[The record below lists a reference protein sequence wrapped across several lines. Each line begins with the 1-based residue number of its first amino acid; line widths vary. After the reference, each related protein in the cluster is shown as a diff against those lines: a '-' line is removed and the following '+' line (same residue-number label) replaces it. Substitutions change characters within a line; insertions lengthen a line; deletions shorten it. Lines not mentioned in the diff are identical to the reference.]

1 MKLFQAYFFVL
12 LAFLFSCQVNIAQN
26 NSLSTSD
33 KKAAKLF
40 DVAKV
45 QYQNYELSAA
55 ISSLTSA
62 LERDPNFVEAY
73 TLMGYI
79 YVDMKQKEEA
89 LSAFESALQI
99 NPRFSSNTVFF
110 VGQLLFEKG
119 EYQKSEK
126 AYQEFLKF
134 PVADPKLRADAE
146 LKLDDLSFALEAIK
160 NPVPFNPINLGP
172 GVNSSLPEYFPS
184 ITVDGSTLLYTRQL
198 PAPNT
203 PAKYNEDF
211 YVSKLEDAQWSK
223 SLALGLP
230 INTEN
235 NEGAPSLSAD
245 GKLLIFTA
253 CELYG
258 DYGGGRKGLGSCD
271 LFFSQRQGP
280 KWSVP
285 QNLGSEINSRS
296 WETQPSFS
304 ADGKTLYYIKRVK
317 EKSGFSHSDIFVSE
331 VGNDGY
337 WKIPVALPAHI
348 NTKKNEESVFIHPD
362 GQTLYFSSD
371 GHPGMG
377 GLDIF
382 ITKKNEKGEWSL
394 PRNLGYPIN
403 THVSENSILIS
414 PDAQKAYFASD
425 REGGFGGLDL
435 YEFELPKVIQPNPV
449 SYLVGTVVDA
459 ETRKPIQSQFE
470 LLNLENSETVISAS
484 SDAVDGS
491 FLVAL
496 PLSKDYAL
504 NVSKPGYLFYSE
516 NFTLQQN
523 DGNEPY
529 RKNIELQKIKIG
541 ERVVL
546 KNIFYA
552 TNEFDLLANSKAELT
567 KLTEF
572 MKNNSAVSIQI
583 EGHTDNVGSGALNKA
598 LSENRAQTVY
608 DFLIQNGI
616 EKERLSFVGYGS
628 EKPIASND
636 NVKGRAKNRRTAF
649 RVTQVN

>member
-1 MKLFQAYFFVL
+1 MKLFQAYFFVF

-126 AYQEFLKF
+126 AFQEFLKF

-146 LKLDDLSFALEAIK
+146 LKLDDLSFALEAFK

-337 WKIPVALPAHI
+337 WKMPVALPTHI

-382 ITKKNEKGEWSL
+382 ITKMNEKGEWSL

-484 SDAVDGS
+484 SDAIDGS

-572 MKNNSAVSIQI
+572 MKDNSAVSIQI
-583 EGHTDNVGSGALNKA
+583 EGHTDNVGSGALNKT

-616 EKERLSFVGYGS
+616 DKERLSFVGYGS
-628 EKPIASND
+628 EQPIASND